1 MNNKIEILAPCG
13 NIDSF
18 VAAVNAGADAVYLG
32 LKDFSARAK
41 AKNFSY
47 GQLNEICSYARD
59 KKVKV
64 FVALNTLIKNYE
76 IKNVIKSLEQIALS
90 GADAVIVQDLGINYI
105 IKKYFPDI
113 KMHASTQ
120 LTVCNSYGA
129 KQAEFL
135 GFKRVV
141 LAREL
146 SFEEI
151 SSIKN
156 NSNIELEIF
165 CHGALCFCVSGL
177 CLFSSFIGGY
187 SGNRGHCTQP
197 CRRLWSVD
205 NKNGYFLS
213 PKDFQLIDYVKTLQ
227 KTGITSLKIEG
238 RLKSADYVSKTV
250 KAYKLLINS
259 DETNYEQNL
268 KQAKEI
274 LAFDYARQK
283 TTFNFFIKNENI
295 FEPEKSKNTG
305 LFLGTV
311 QNKINGEFLLETE
324 HKLNVGDILRI
335 VDNRKDKSSV
345 LKIENLTLN
354 GKCYKIGYN
363 GIYIENDFEIYKVAD
378 AQERNIEKSDDLND
392 VVIKN
397 QQNRIE
403 KKHETLNE
411 RKYDKI
417 LNCFVNQ
424 KSFLPNLFI
433 RINNTKWLPLIKNI
447 KTDIIIKFS
456 KNDIDEIKNIVLK
469 IFKTD
474 FCFELPQ
481 YINEKDINLFENF
494 INFLV
499 EKKYSRFFVN
509 NISHLYFFKNKNVS
523 VYAGQFLYTL
533 NFYAAQLLSR
543 YKIKAFVSSWEDDLN
558 NIKDLSEKLKNN
570 LIVYLSGFPEIV
582 LSKMKFVDIVE
593 NKNIKS
599 DKDEFKVI
607 TKNDENII
615 IPKYPINLFGFKNK
629 LMNMNIKSFGI
640 DLSYVE
646 PNKNYL
652 AQIINVFN
660 NNLYLSSVN
669 KFNFERRL
677 K

>member
-47 GQLNEICSYARD
+47 EQLNDICFYAKE

-64 FVALNTLIKNYE
+64 FVALNTLIKNCE
-76 IKNVIKSLEQIALS
+76 IKNVIKNLEQIALS
-90 GADAVIVQDLGINYI
+90 GADAVIVQDLGVNCI

-129 KQAEFL
+129 KQAELL
-135 GFKRVV
+135 GFKRAV

-187 SGNRGHCTQP
+187 SGNRGHCAQP
-197 CRRLWSVD
+197 CRRLWKVD

-213 PKDFQLIDYVKTLQ
+213 PKDFQLIDYVKMLQ

-283 TTFNFFIKNENI
+283 TTFNFFKGNKNV

-311 QNKINGEFLLETE
+311 QNKINDEFLLET
-324 HKLNVGDILRI
+324 KYNLNVGDILRI
-335 VDNRKDKSSV
+335 VDKRKDRSSV
-345 LKIENLTLN
+345 LKIESLTVN
-354 GKCYKIGYN
+354 KNCYKIGYD
-363 GIYIENDFEIYKVAD
+363 GIYLENNFEVYKVAD
-378 AQERNIEKSDDLND
+378 VQERKIEKMDEFN
-392 VVIKN
+392 VTVKKRKN
-397 QQNRIE
+397 LIN
-403 KKHETLNE
+403 KKHIFFNE
-411 RKYDKI
+411 QKYDKTS
-417 LNCFVNQ
+417 NYFFNQ
-424 KSFLPNLFI
+424 KNFLPNLFI
-433 RINNTKWLPLIKNI
+433 RINNMKWLPLIKNV
-447 KTDIIIKFS
+447 KADIIIKFS
-456 KNDIDEIKNIVLK
+456 KNDINEIKDMILNN
-469 IFKTD
+469 FKTD
-474 FCFELPQ
+474 FYFELPQ
-481 YINEKDINLFENF
+481 YIDEKEINLFESF
-494 INFLV
+494 INFLI
-499 EKKYSRFFVN
+499 EKKYSRFFLN

-523 VYAGQFLYTL
+523 LYAGQFLYTL
-533 NFYAAQLLSR
+533 NYYVAQLLSR
-543 YKIKAFVSSWEDDLN
+543 YKIKAFVSSWEDDLY

-582 LSKMKFVDIVE
+582 LSKMKFVDIVKS
-593 NKNIKS
+593 KNIKS
-599 DKDEFKVI
+599 DKDEFRII
-607 TKNDENII
+607 TKDDENVIV
-615 IPKYPINLFGFKNK
+615 PKYPINLFGFKNK
-629 LMNMNIKSFGI
+629 LMHMNIKSFGI
-640 DLSYVE
+640 DLSYIE

-652 AQIINVFN
+652 SQIMNVFN
-660 NNLYLSSVN
+660 NNLYLSSAN
-669 KFNFERRL
+669 KFNFERGL